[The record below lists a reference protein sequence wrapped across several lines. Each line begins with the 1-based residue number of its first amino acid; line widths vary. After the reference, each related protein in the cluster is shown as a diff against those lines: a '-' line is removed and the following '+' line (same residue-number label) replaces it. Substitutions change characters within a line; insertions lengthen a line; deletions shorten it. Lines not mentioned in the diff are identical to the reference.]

1 MIATVVGGHAI
12 KHLFNAGFFVL
23 LPEIKTT
30 MHLSN
35 AAVGAIS
42 TSRQISGGIVNFP
55 AGFLADRYPEKWAI
69 ILGLSIGQVGLYF
82 FLLGLAPNY
91 GVIVL
96 AGILSNI
103 AITLWHP
110 SAISALSRRFSSR
123 RGFVISLH
131 GMGGSIGEAL
141 GPITAGGLL
150 LVLGWRYIFQSAL
163 VPGIVAG
170 LSIWILLKN
179 LPVEKQPAPS
189 LSVYFD
195 SLRNLF
201 KSSSLL
207 IILVVV
213 AGFTTSQGIIYTF
226 LPIYLRE
233 DMGYSSFQTGVYL
246 SVAMIGGIGS
256 QPIMGYLSDRFDR
269 QRVLFPGLIG
279 LALTVT
285 GLYIVSSDRWL
296 LFSIALMGAFSFP
309 LMAILLAAGAD
320 VVGERLQATSVS
332 LVFGAAMVFGGISP
346 VIGGALADAFQI
358 KTTFLLAGLVAAL
371 SSVIVFVQ
379 ILMEKFKTL

>member
-1 MIATVVGGHAI
+1 V
-12 KHLFNAGFFVL
+12 
-23 LPEIKTT
+23 
-30 MHLSN
+30 
-35 AAVGAIS
+35 
-42 TSRQISGGIVNFP
+42 
-55 AGFLADRYPEKWAI
+55 
-69 ILGLSIGQVGLYF
+69 
-82 FLLGLAPNY
+82 
-91 GVIVL
+91 
-96 AGILSNI
+96 
-103 AITLWHP
+103 
-110 SAISALSRRFSSR
+110 
-123 RGFVISLH
+123 
-131 GMGGSIGEAL
+131 
-141 GPITAGGLL
+141 
-150 LVLGWRYIFQSAL
+150 
-163 VPGIVAG
+163 
-170 LSIWILLKN
+170 
-179 LPVEKQPAPS
+179 
-189 LSVYFD
+189 SVYFD
-195 SLRNLF
+195 SLRNLL

-213 AGFTTSQGIIYTF
+213 AGFTTSQGIIFTF

-285 GLYIVSSDRWL
+285 GLYIVSSDTWL
-296 LFSIALMGAFSFP
+296 LVTIALMGAFSFP

-358 KTTFLLAGLVAAL
+358 KATFLLAGLFAAL
-371 SSVIVFVQ
+371 SSVIVCVR
-379 ILMEKFKTL
+379 ILMDKSRV